1 MRDSLYGFDE
11 LVENISS
18 NEFIIVSIVLMF
30 FILIIGL
37 ILKDQKK
44 ILKKI

>member
-18 NEFIIVSIVLMF
+18 NEFIIVSIVL
-30 FILIIGL
+30 FIIILVIGWK
-37 ILKDQKK
+37 LKKNKK
-44 ILKKI
+44 I